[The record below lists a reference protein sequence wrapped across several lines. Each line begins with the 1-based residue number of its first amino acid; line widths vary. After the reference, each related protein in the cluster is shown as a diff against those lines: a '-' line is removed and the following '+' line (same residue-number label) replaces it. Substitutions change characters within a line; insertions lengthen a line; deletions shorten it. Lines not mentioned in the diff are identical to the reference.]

1 MDRVMASEL
10 GFLGVNVD
18 EKLTID
24 YIKTELVDK
33 AEKGDKTVIFKLHN
47 IARHYEG
54 ENAEEIKEFAVN
66 ALTRLGELE
75 AEPAGEVEEPV
86 EEEEGD

>member
-10 GFLGVNVD
+10 GFLGVNVN

-33 AEKGDKTVIFKLHN
+33 AEKGDKTVIFELHN

-54 ENAEEIKEFAVN
+54 ENAEEIKEYAVH
-66 ALTRLGELE
+66 ALERLGEV
-75 AEPAGEVEEPV
+75 EVEVSAETPEPLV
-86 EEEEGD
+86 EEDGD

>member
-54 ENAEEIKEFAVN
+54 ENAEEIKEYAVN
-66 ALTRLGELE
+66 ALERLGEVE
-75 AEPAGEVEEPV
+75 VDVAAETPEPLVEED
-86 EEEEGD
+86 GD

>member
-1 MDRVMASEL
+1 MASEL

-54 ENAEEIKEFAVN
+54 ENAEEIKEYAVN
-66 ALTRLGELE
+66 ALERLGEVE
-75 AEPAGEVEEPV
+75 VDVAAETPEPLVEED
-86 EEEEGD
+86 GD

>member
-47 IARHYEG
+47 IARHSEG
-54 ENAEEIKEFAVN
+54 ENAEEIKEYAVN
-66 ALTRLGELE
+66 ALERLGEV
-75 AEPAGEVEEPV
+75 EVEVSAETPEPLV
-86 EEEEGD
+86 EEDGD